1 MISLVEKRGIIIAVV
16 LAIAAAILTIFW
28 LRNEQQKLAK
38 AAAQQL
44 LETQANTV
52 DAVFAKV
59 DIAPG
64 KVITED
70 LLFAKLVYK
79 DKLPPGAAISIARVV
94 GRIATS
100 QLRKDSLIL
109 VDKLAWPTT
118 KETTLAM
125 RTPVGKRAMT
135 IPADNISAL
144 MGMIK
149 PGDYVDV
156 IGLIALPVQ
165 VEGKQSAQPAT
176 VPLFQNVLV
185 LAVGSQI
192 GAAIENDSSSSRR
205 TQESAPSKES
215 APLITLALTPEEA
228 NLLSFVQEQGKI
240 RLVLR
245 SPGDAKTQPVQLAS
259 WDTLLK
265 YLFPNIDFTQKEE
278 KKETEEVPTIEVI
291 RGFKREMMPITQK

>member
-1 MISLVEKRGIIIAVV
+1 MIPLVEKRGIIIAIIVA
-16 LAIAAAILTIFW
+16 LAAAVSAILW
-28 LRNEQQKLAK
+28 LKNVEKKLARE
-38 AAAQQL
+38 AEQQL
-44 LETQANTV
+44 LQTQANTV
-52 DAVFAKV
+52 DAVYAKV
-59 DIAPG
+59 DITPDR
-64 KVITED
+64 VITED
-70 LLFAKLVYK
+70 MLFTKLVYK
-79 DKLPPGAAISIARVV
+79 EKLPPGAATSVARVV
-94 GRIATS
+94 GRVVTS
-100 QLRKDSLIL
+100 PLKGGALIL
-109 VDKLAWPTT
+109 VDKLTWPTT
-118 KETTLAM
+118 RDTTLAM

-135 IPADNISAL
+135 IPVDNISAL

-156 IGLIALPVQ
+156 IGLILLPVQ
-165 VEGKQSAQPAT
+165 IEGKQSAQPAT

-192 GAAIENDSSSSRR
+192 GTQADKDDTRRR
-205 TQESAPSKES
+205 TQEPAPPKES

-278 KKETEEVPTIEVI
+278 KKEIKEVPMVEVI
-291 RGFKREMMPITQK
+291 RGFKRETMPIAQK

>member
-1 MISLVEKRGIIIAVV
+1 MIPLVEKRGIIIAIII
-16 LAIAAAILTIFW
+16 AIAAAVSSILW
-28 LRNEQQKLAK
+28 LKNVQRNLER

-44 LETQANTV
+44 LETQANTT
-52 DAVFAKV
+52 DAIYAKV
-59 DIAPG
+59 DIPAD

-70 LLFAKLVYK
+70 MLFTRLVYK
-79 DKLPPGAAISIARVV
+79 DKLPPGAATSIARVV
-94 GRIATS
+94 GRVASS
-100 QLRKDSLIL
+100 QLKKDSLIL
-109 VDKLAWPTT
+109 VDKLVWPTT

-125 RTPVGKRAMT
+125 RTPVGRRAMT
-135 IPADNISAL
+135 ISVDNISSL

-156 IGLIALPVQ
+156 IGLIIIPVQ
-165 VEGKQSAQPAT
+165 IEGKQAAQPAT

-185 LAVGSQI
+185 LAVGSEI
-192 GAAIENDSSSSRR
+192 GAVAEKESSSRR
-205 TQESAPSKES
+205 RTQEAPPKES

-278 KKETEEVPTIEVI
+278 RKEAKEVPTVEVI
-291 RGFKREMMPITQK
+291 RGFKREMMPIVQN

>member
-1 MISLVEKRGIIIAVV
+1 MISLVEKRGIIIAIII
-16 LAIAAAILTIFW
+16 AIAAAVSSILW
-28 LRNEQQKLAK
+28 LKNVQRNLER

-44 LETQANTV
+44 LETQANTT
-52 DAVFAKV
+52 DAIYAKV
-59 DIAPG
+59 DIPSD

-70 LLFAKLVYK
+70 MLFTRLVYK
-79 DKLPPGAAISIARVV
+79 DKLPPGAATSIARVV
-94 GRIATS
+94 GRVATS
-100 QLRKDSLIL
+100 QLKKDSMIS

-118 KETTLAM
+118 KETSLAM
-125 RTPVGKRAMT
+125 RTPVGRRAMT
-135 IPADNISAL
+135 IPVDNISSL
-144 MGMIK
+144 MGMIR

-165 VEGKQSAQPAT
+165 IEGKQAAQPAT

-192 GAAIENDSSSSRR
+192 GTIAEKESASQRR
-205 TQESAPSKES
+205 TQEAAPPKES

-265 YLFPNIDFTQKEE
+265 YLFPNIDFMQKEE
-278 KKETEEVPTIEVI
+278 KKEAKEVPTVEVI
-291 RGFKREMMPITQK
+291 RGFKREMMPIQN